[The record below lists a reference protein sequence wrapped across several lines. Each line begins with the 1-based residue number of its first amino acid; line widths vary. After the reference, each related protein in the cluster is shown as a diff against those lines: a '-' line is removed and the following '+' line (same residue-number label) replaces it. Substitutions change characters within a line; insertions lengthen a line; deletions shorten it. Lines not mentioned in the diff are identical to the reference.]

1 MEMRISFEGVVCHIV
16 SRQYEQCCGAV
27 PFFGQLRLRFFKI
40 HSNRTLVLNFF
51 SFKSFHKVRNTV
63 YTVWCMQDKK
73 FRPGRLRI
81 RNTVYTVYGVCRIK
95 RNTS

>member
-27 PFFGQLRLRFFKI
+27 TFFGQLRLRFFKI

-51 SFKSFHKVRNTV
+51 SFKSFHKEKVQARAAPDPQHCV
-63 YTVWCMQDKK
+63 YCIRCMQDKK
-73 FRPGRLRI
+73 KYELKEI
-81 RNTVYTVYGVCRIK
+81 MYIYG
-95 RNTS
+95 